1 MCVCWDEHTGE
12 DCNYSLAE
20 SVNLY
25 VLMGL
30 LVVASIV
37 SLLFILRVKIKSS
50 KKQKSVERKQMIVDM
65 DRQTVSW
72 RAKPKAGKPKAGK
85 SVMNK
90 A

>member
-72 RAKPKAGKPKAGK
+72 RAKPKTSKPKAGK
-85 SVMNK
+85 SVVNK